1 MVTKEKFSA
10 SDIVALRVE
19 AGQSESR
26 QRSAALEFNR
36 MPKSGVFVKPVIR
49 EFEIDGKKVKS
60 IGLLTNTNDF
70 VSESALTKSNITRDA
85 VQIRNGNRKGKYML
99 KMERLSDLSEFGKSQ
114 NEQLANLIG
123 KKFETVQ
130 KPIRQYKQQFLTSS
144 DAFDKVVKNSEN
156 ELKDVYE
163 SCTEIANGYVF
174 NIFDDETVK

>member
-1 MVTKEKFSA
+1 MEKEKFSA
-10 SDIVALRVE
+10 SDIAALRIQ

-26 QRSAALEFNR
+26 QKSAAMEFNR
-36 MPKSGVFVKPVIR
+36 IPKSGVFVKPTIR

-70 VSESALTKSNITRDA
+70 VSENSLTKSNITRDA

-130 KPIRQYKQQFLTSS
+130 KQIRQYKQQFLTNA
-144 DAFDKVVKNSEN
+144 DAFNEVVKNSED

-163 SCTEIANGYVF
+163 SCTEVATGYVF
-174 NIFDDETVK
+174 NISEVE